1 MLICSSRSTAAGRGL
16 VYNSS
21 VHVVVNGG
29 GGGREEE
36 DHFKL
41 QWVSLPM
48 QLYPATLASPPQ
60 TL

>member
-29 GGGREEE
+29 GGGEEE

-41 QWVSLPM
+41 QWVSLPCNFT
-48 QLYPATLASPPQ
+48 QPQ
-60 TL
+60 